1 MKRTK
6 LPTVLILYG
15 GMGAEHDI
23 SVLGK
28 EYIDKRIDRGR
39 FFAVSACI
47 DKSGEWYAIKNGKK
61 RRVHP
66 INKNGKSGLLLG
78 KRFLKIDTVFP
89 ILHGDFGED
98 GRVQGLL
105 ECLGFSFVGCNTLSG
120 AISIDKGITK
130 AVAERLCIPTVPW
143 VSVNGEITKNT
154 LIKIEEH
161 LPYPVFVKPTCLGSS
176 IGAGVA
182 HDREELFDRLRIASE
197 LGQGRVLAEE
207 YLKSKRELECAYLE
221 LAGERFFTPPGE
233 IRCDGGFYS
242 FEEKYSCTSR
252 ASVLSGAPIDS
263 DISDK
268 VTAYAK
274 ALADELGLRGLARI
288 DFFLDGD
295 KLYFNEINTMPG
307 LTDASLYP
315 RLIEK
320 HYPGCDFLNRLIE
333 ESLL

>member
-78 KRFLKIDTVFP
+78 KRFLKIDAVFP

-143 VSVNGEITKNT
+143 VSVNGEITKNA

-161 LPYPVFVKPTCLGSS
+161 LPYPVFVKPACLGSS

-242 FEEKYSCTSR
+242 FEEKYSRTSR